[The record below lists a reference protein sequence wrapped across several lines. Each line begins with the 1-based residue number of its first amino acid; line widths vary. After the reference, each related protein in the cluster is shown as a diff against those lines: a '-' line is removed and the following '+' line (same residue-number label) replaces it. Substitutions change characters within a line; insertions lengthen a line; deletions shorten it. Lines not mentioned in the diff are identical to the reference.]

1 MDQEDTNLP
10 VITLKDKRFSKFA
23 GRKLTIAEMVKWLP
37 WLGFDLEEEGEDY
50 VKIEFN
56 PNRIDFCSYAGIA
69 RAYKGLRGWQVG
81 LAEYHTQP
89 STTTLVIDKAVLKVR
104 PYMLGAIVR
113 NLHLDEDDI
122 VDLMEMQED
131 LHWGIGR
138 DRKKASIGVHN
149 LDAVEPPFT
158 FTASKPEDASFV
170 PLGETKEM
178 TLIEVLEKNE
188 KGKMYR
194 ELVDWA
200 PRYPLLIDKNSSVL
214 SMPPVINGDLTKVSE
229 STRNLFLDVTGTDY
243 IAVTKSLNVLSTA
256 LADMGGIIE
265 EVRVECNTKTIF
277 SPELDC
283 QEMTLHNSVANEA
296 LGLKLS
302 DSTIAQCLQKC
313 RMGTRRTRKGITR
326 VSVPP
331 YRVDILHEVDLV
343 EEVAIGYGY
352 FKLKPTFPSSVTIG
366 ESHTIS
372 KTANLARQ
380 IMIGLGFTEAM
391 NFTITSENLQYVKMR
406 KPIEKP
412 IKIANPIS
420 SEFTIMRHDLLPGL
434 MKNLAANKHESF
446 PQRLFEVSDVMKLN
460 SELESQCERR
470 LHVAAVASHSAAS
483 FSEMKSNAEAL
494 VANLGSKRWK
504 LQELEDAS
512 FIQGRVVAL
521 RVGKRLVGIAGEIH
535 PEVLNNFQLENPTAA
550 FEFDLNNLAF

>member
-1 MDQEDTNLP
+1 VP
-10 VITLKDKRFSKFA
+10 VITLKNKRFSKFA
-23 GRKLTIAEMVKWLP
+23 GRKLTTAEMVKWLP
-37 WLGFDLEEEGEDY
+37 WLGFDIEEEGEDY

-81 LAEYHTQP
+81 LAEYHTEP
-89 STTTLVIDKAVLKVR
+89 STTTLVIDKAVMKVR

-113 NLHLDEDDI
+113 NMQLDEDDI

-170 PLGETKEM
+170 PLGEAEKM
-178 TLIEVLEKNE
+178 NLREVLEKNE
-188 KGKMYR
+188 KGRMYS

-200 PRYPLLIDKNSSVL
+200 PSYPLLIDKNGNVL
-214 SMPPVINGDLTKVSE
+214 SMPPIINGELTKVDGN
-229 STRNLFLDVTGTDY
+229 TRNLFLDVTGTDY
-243 IAVTKSLNVLSTA
+243 VAVNKSLNVLSTS
-256 LADMGGIIE
+256 LADMGGTLE
-265 EVRVECNTKTIF
+265 RVQVECNTKTIF

-283 QEMTLHNSVANEA
+283 QEMTLHSSIANKA
-296 LGLKLS
+296 LGLRLS
-302 DSTIAQCLQKC
+302 DSTIVQCLQKC
-313 RMGTRRTRKGITR
+313 RLGTRRTDKGIIE
-326 VSVPP
+326 VSVPA
-331 YRVDILHEVDLV
+331 YRVDILHEIDLV

-366 ESHTIS
+366 KSHAIS
-372 KTANLARQ
+372 KTAHLARQ

-391 NFTITSENLQYVKMR
+391 NFTITSEKLHYVKMR
-406 KPIEKP
+406 RKIETP

-420 SEFTIMRHDLLPGL
+420 SEFTIMRHDLLPSL
-434 MKNLAANKHESF
+434 MKNLADNKHESF

-460 SELESQCERR
+460 SALESQCERR

-483 FSEMKSNAEAL
+483 YSEMKSNAVAL
-494 VANLGSKRWK
+494 MENLGLKRWK
-504 LQELEDAS
+504 LQELEDSS
-512 FIQGRVVAL
+512 FIKGRVVTV
-521 RVGKRLVGIAGEIH
+521 RVGKKIVGIIGEIH

-550 FEFDLNNLAF
+550 FEFDINNLEI

>member
-1 MDQEDTNLP
+1 MP
-10 VITLKDKRFSKFA
+10 VITLKNKRFSKFA
-23 GRKLTIAEMVKWLP
+23 GRKLTIVEMVKWLP

-50 VKIEFN
+50 VKVEFN

-81 LAEYHTQP
+81 LAEYHTEP
-89 STTTLVIDKAVLKVR
+89 STTTIVIDKDVVKVR

-113 NLHLDEDDI
+113 DLYLDEDDI

-170 PLGETKEM
+170 PLGETEDM
-178 TLIEVLEKNE
+178 TLGEVLEKNE
-188 KGKMYR
+188 KGKMYG

-200 PRYPLLIDKNSSVL
+200 PSYPLLIDKNGSVL
-214 SMPPVINGDLTKVSE
+214 SMPPVINGELTKVSG

-256 LADMGGIIE
+256 LADMGGTLE
-265 EVRVECNTKTIF
+265 KVKVECDTKTIF
-277 SPELDC
+277 SPELNC
-283 QEMTLHNSVANEA
+283 QEMTLRSSVANEA

-313 RMGTRRTRKGITR
+313 RMGTRRTGKGITQ
-326 VSVPP
+326 VSIPA
-331 YRVDILHEVDLV
+331 YRIDILHEMDLV

-366 ESHTIS
+366 RSHVIS
-372 KTANLARQ
+372 KTGNLTRQ
-380 IMIGLGFTEAM
+380 IMIGLGFTEVM

-406 KPIEKP
+406 KTIEKP

-420 SEFTIMRHDLLPGL
+420 SEFTIMRHDLLPSL
-434 MKNLAANKHESF
+434 MRNLATNKHESF
-446 PQRLFEVSDVMKLN
+446 PQRLFEVSDVVKLN
-460 SELESQCERR
+460 SGLESQCERR

-494 VANLGSKRWK
+494 IANLGLKRWK

-512 FIQGRVVAL
+512 FIKGRAVTL
-521 RVGKRLVGIAGEIH
+521 RSGKKLVGIVGEIH

-550 FEFDLNNLAF
+550 FEFDLNNLAI